1 MLSQLCWIKLIIV
14 VGVSWALSRIRRA
27 WRGPRTCPQVPL
39 WPNLPKFPWERDLYP
54 LLFVLLTAIGVLAE
68 PLWTIVAWVA
78 VVALSCL
85 YDYSRLLPWF
95 YQYSFML
102 GSMAI
107 CHASGNTPAQ
117 QQEAL
122 NICRLVNLSIYF
134 WSGVLKANRYFI
146 ETGFIGLVAPLQKNL
161 HPGWKPVFRC
171 LAYLGPIVE
180 AGLGLGL
187 LFPQFRQLSIL
198 AAVAMHGFIL
208 VCFSRFGRGTHA
220 TIWPWNITMALTTVV
235 LFGSSPGVGPLDILV
250 GQGTA
255 FHWLVLL
262 LFSLLPILGLWNRLD
277 PIFSHAYMTG
287 RHVLGY
293 LHLTH
298 GFYHKLP
305 AEIQAACQDTGLTF
319 GKRYVL
325 DLGQWYVTQLGMNP
339 PQNEK
344 MLQLVARDFARY
356 EPDFNDLSLTVTGMP
371 GLLDKSLPQKLYS
384 WTALT
389 GQSRPGSGVRGRAR
403 GLKARDL
410 KRPH

>member
-1 MLSQLCWIKLIIV
+1 MLSQLCWVKLIIV

-27 WRGPRTCPQVPL
+27 WRGPRTCPPVPL
-39 WPNLPKFPWERDLYP
+39 RANLPRFPFERDLYP
-54 LLFVLLTAIGVLAE
+54 LLFILLTAIAVLAL
-68 PLWTIVAWVA
+68 PVWTIFAWVA
-78 VVALSCL
+78 VVALSCV

-134 WSGVLKANRYFI
+134 WSGFLKANRYFMGS
-146 ETGFIGLVAPLQKNL
+146 GFVALVAPLQKNL
-161 HPGWKPVFRC
+161 HSGWKPVFRW
-171 LAYLGPIVE
+171 LAYLVPFVE
-180 AGLGLGL
+180 GGLGFGL
-187 LFPQFRQLSIL
+187 LFPQFRLIST
-198 AAVAMHGFIL
+198 AAALGMHAFIL
-208 VCFSRFGRGTHA
+208 VCFSRWGRGTHA

-235 LFGSSPGVGPLDILV
+235 LFGSAPGVGPLEILI
-250 GQGTA
+250 GQGSA
-255 FHWLVLL
+255 LHWLTLL

-293 LHLTH
+293 LQFTQA
-298 GFYHKLP
+298 FYDKLP
-305 AEIQAACQDTGLTF
+305 AEIQAECLDTGLTF
-319 GKRYVL
+319 GKRYLL
-325 DLGQWYVTQLGMNP
+325 DLGQWYVKQLGMNP

-344 MLQLVARDFARY
+344 MLQVVARDFERY
-356 EPDFNDLSLTVTGMP
+356 GPDFDDLSLTVTGMP
-371 GLLDKSLPQKLYS
+371 GLLDATLPQKVYS
-384 WTALT
+384 WSALT
-389 GQSRPGSGVRGRAR
+389 GKSRPGSGIRARAR

-410 KRPH
+410 KKPH